1 MLLISDALDVLYGK
15 WKLRILMTIV
25 RGHIRYKDIMERNP
39 GLTDKIL
46 SHNLRSL
53 MDDGL
58 IERVVSTVGAFSR
71 LMVAYRLTPHGAS
84 LHPLLDALARWG
96 AEHRKYVIDGDSEKK

>member
-15 WKLRILMTIV
+15 WKLRILMAIV
-25 RGHIRYKDIMERNP
+25 RGNTRYKDIMEGNP

-46 SHNLRSL
+46 SQNLRSL

-58 IERVVSTVGAFSR
+58 IERVVSTIGTFSR
-71 LMVAYRLTPHGAS
+71 LMVEYRLTPHGAS
-84 LHPLLDALARWG
+84 LHPLMDALARWG
-96 AEHRKYVIDGDSEKK
+96 AEHRRYIIDGVQKK